1 MCFVRKSLDWV
12 FTRHELKW
20 LDDIIPESHKRE
32 KEEKQIMM
40 MEQEMEVDS
49 SVTHSLCL
57 CLQMC
62 LMFAGKAN
70 LLKETFAALYM
81 SVYIYIYIFIC
92 C

>member
-40 MEQEMEVDS
+40 MEQEMEVYS
-49 SVTHSLCL
+49 SVTLSFCL
-57 CLQMC
+57 CLQLC
-62 LMFAGKAN
+62 LMFA
-70 LLKETFAALYM
+70 
-81 SVYIYIYIFIC
+81 
-92 C
+92 